1 MAGGQEKW
9 YFTKEQL
16 QNSPSRKCCLDA
28 DKELAYRQ
36 QAANLIQDM
45 GQRLQVSQLCINT
58 AIVYMH
64 RFYAFHSF
72 TQFHRNAIAA
82 AALFLAAK
90 VEEQP
95 RKLEYVIKVA
105 HVCLHRGEGV
115 NALTS
120 EQYQEQAQDLVFNE
134 NVLLQTLGFDVA
146 IDHPHTHVVRTCHLV
161 KAPKD
166 LAQTSYFMA
175 SNSLH
180 LTTMCLQYRP
190 TVVACFCIHLA
201 SKWSNW
207 AIPQSHEGRHW
218 FSYVDR
224 SVTTELLER
233 LTAEFLHIF
242 DKCPSRLKR
251 KMMTMSNS
259 GSSPHSNAHPSG
271 SGVANSPFDKKHSLV
286 NSDEIDKSFDK
297 EYERERR
304 RQLPPAP
311 GGYVP
316 ATTAQPAPQPQ
327 KIDYNLYREKREREE
342 RERREERDRRQ
353 QNANARGRQI
363 PPGPSGFDPAA
374 TSQPA
379 AQPLQREAG
388 ETGERRQQA
397 LQRPI
402 GVAQP
407 NTRPNHP
414 PPHHRPASSQHH
426 KPHHPWPHKPPH
438 HKPPHDHRHHRQM
451 PGPSTS
457 GPHPP
462 TEVPQNV
469 PQRTRPPSLFS
480 PENASTPSAS
490 AAAASAP
497 RRPNPPQPQRPIPRP
512 EQRPQNSNTPIQQ
525 AQPNIPEQKPP
536 SPHKKRPDP
545 TAVVRDMQPPAILS
559 PFSSPPNKMVDKR
572 QRLPSNSEP
581 ELVPVVKKIDETPG
595 YENVIRDSQRG
606 NAIKTRPPERK
617 PESSRPLNGIETDP
631 TLVSNL
637 LKESLAKPAPITVPV
652 EKKSPIEIKKE
663 PIVEPPLQPVVPQ
676 VVPPM
681 APPPQ
686 FEPPPNMNPLPQ
698 TQNPPQN
705 QNQTQSEE
713 PEHKH
718 KKEKKKKD
726 KHKHKDRDKSKEERK
741 KHKKDKDKDKEK
753 KEKEQPA
760 PPVPETDGIRIT
772 IPRDK
777 LSASPGLKIKIP
789 KERLAAPPPPPNAG
803 LKIKISKEV
812 LETSR
817 KRTGVNEPGPPQKM
831 ARHEAPPVN
840 KVGWNIPFRPPL
852 PYFMVQPPPPLY
864 YGMGMDGYFYGMFP
878 PPQQR
883 PRQQPPLP
891 AMPPPPVP
899 PPPPE

>member
-1 MAGGQEKW
+1 MAGAQEKW
-9 YFTKEQL
+9 YFTKVQL
-16 QNSPSRKCCLDA
+16 QNSPSRKCGLDA

-105 HVCLHRGEGV
+105 HVCLHRGESV
-115 NALTS
+115 NALTP

-190 TVVACFCIHLA
+190 TIVACFCIHLA

-207 AIPQSHEGRHW
+207 AIPQSNEGRHW

-224 SVTTELLER
+224 DVTTEMLER
-233 LTAEFLHIF
+233 LTSEFLHIF

-259 GSSPHSNAHPSG
+259 GSSPHAG
-271 SGVANSPFDKKHSLV
+271 SSFDKKHSLA

-304 RQLPPAP
+304 RQQAP

-316 ATTAQPAPQPQ
+316 ATAPQAAQPQ
-327 KIDYNLYREKREREE
+327 KIDFNLYREKREREE
-342 RERREERDRRQ
+342 RERREDR
-353 QNANARGRQI
+353 
-363 PPGPSGFDPAA
+363 
-374 TSQPA
+374 
-379 AQPLQREAG
+379 
-388 ETGERRQQA
+388 ERRQQA
-397 LQRPI
+397 LQQRP
-402 GVAQP
+402 APQ
-407 NTRPNHP
+407 NRPNNNP
-414 PPHHRPASSQHH
+414 PPHNRPPH
-426 KPHHPWPHKPPH
+426 KPPHPWPHKPPH
-438 HKPPHDHRHHRQM
+438 NKPPDRHRQI
-451 PGPSTS
+451 PSTS
-457 GPHPP
+457 HPINP
-462 TEVPQNV
+462 TPNPPVHTEV
-469 PQRTRPPSLFS
+469 RTRPPSLFS
-480 PENASTPSAS
+480 PENATTPT
-490 AAAASAP
+490 AAAAAP
-497 RRPNPPQPQRPIPRP
+497 RRSNPPQRPRP
-512 EQRPQNSNTPIQQ
+512 EPRPSVSA
-525 AQPNIPEQKPP
+525 AQPPNVPNIPHIPQPVPQEKPI

-559 PFSSPPNKMVDKR
+559 PFSSPREK
-572 QRLPSNSEP
+572 QRPRLNSNSEP

-595 YENVIRDSQRG
+595 YENVVRESQRG
-606 NAIKTRPPERK
+606 NAVKTRAPDRK
-617 PESSRPLNGIETDP
+617 PEARALNGIETDP

-637 LKESLAKPAPITVPV
+637 LKESLAKPAPITVATEKKSPV
-652 EKKSPIEIKKE
+652 EKKEPVEVPQPNPIEHHHSH
-663 PIVEPPLQPVVPQ
+663 PQPHAHTHPQ
-676 VVPPM
+676 PHHQSH
-681 APPPQ
+681 PQ
-686 FEPPPNMNPLPQ
+686 PHPHPQ
-698 TQNPPQN
+698 
-705 QNQTQSEE
+705 QT
-713 PEHKH
+713 PTDDGDHKH
-718 KKEKKKKD
+718 KKDKKKKE
-726 KHKHKDRDKSKEERK
+726 KHKHKDRDKSKDERK
-741 KHKKDKDKDKEK
+741 KHKKDKDKEKDKEK
-753 KEKEQPA
+753 KEQP
-760 PPVPETDGIRIT
+760 PPAPETDGTLRIT
-772 IPRDK
+772 IPREK
-777 LSASPGLKIKIP
+777 LSSSPGLKIKIP
-789 KERLAAPPPPPNAG
+789 KERLAAPPPPPSG

-817 KRTGVNEPGPPQKM
+817 KRAAGMP
-831 ARHEAPPVN
+831 EAPPHKLPRHDPH
-840 KVGWNIPFRPPL
+840 KVGWPLPPPYRPPL
-852 PYFMVQPPPPLY
+852 PYYVVAPPPPLY
-864 YGMGMDGYFYGMFP
+864 YGDYFYGMFR
-878 PPQQR
+878 PQL
-883 PRQQPPLP
+883 PQPPLP
-891 AMPPPPVP
+891 PMPPPAVP

>member
-9 YFTKEQL
+9 YFTKDQL
-16 QNSPSRKCCLDA
+16 LNSPSRKCGLDA

-64 RFYAFHSF
+64 RFFAFHSF

-105 HVCLHRGEGV
+105 HVCLHRGESV
-115 NALTS
+115 NALTA

-207 AIPQSHEGRHW
+207 AIPQSNEGRHW

-233 LTAEFLHIF
+233 LTAEFLLIF
-242 DKCPSRLKR
+242 EKCPSRLKR
-251 KMMTMSNS
+251 KMMNVKAAD
-259 GSSPHSNAHPSG
+259 GSSPHSLANASG
-271 SGVANSPFDKKHSLV
+271 SGVANSPFDKKHPPS
-286 NSDEIDKSFDK
+286 STDEIDKSFDK

-304 RQLPPAP
+304 RQPVP

-316 ATTAQPAPQPQ
+316 ATTSQPTQPPPQ

-342 RERREERDRRQ
+342 RERREER
-353 QNANARGRQI
+353 
-363 PPGPSGFDPAA
+363 
-374 TSQPA
+374 
-379 AQPLQREAG
+379 EK
-388 ETGERRQQA
+388 RQQA
-397 LQRPI
+397 MAAQQRP
-402 GVAQP
+402 GAS
-407 NTRPNHP
+407 RPPTGTQP
-414 PPHHRPASSQHH
+414 PPHHQRPTAQHHH
-426 KPHHPWPHKPPH
+426 KPHHPWPQHKPH
-438 HKPPHDHRHHRQM
+438 HQKPPHDHRHHRPPI
-451 PGPSTS
+451 PGTS
-457 GPHPP
+457 APAPAPTSHPP
-462 TEVPQNV
+462 QPQPEIV

-480 PENASTPSAS
+480 PESAINPT
-490 AAAASAP
+490 AAAAAAP
-497 RRPNPPQPQRPIPRP
+497 RRPPSQQPPVQPSQPPPQPSHRLKPEVSSRPPNPAPTPAIPQPVPQEVQRP
-512 EQRPQNSNTPIQQ
+512 EQRP
-525 AQPNIPEQKPP
+525 P
-536 SPHKKRPDP
+536 SPHRKRPDP
-545 TAVVRDMQPPAILS
+545 TAAIREMQPPAILS
-559 PFSSPPNKMVDKR
+559 PFSSPPPKEHPKQQR
-572 QRLPSNSEP
+572 QRVMSNSEP
-581 ELVPVVKKIDETPG
+581 ELIPVVKKLDETPG

-606 NAIKTRPPERK
+606 SSIKTRGPERK
-617 PESSRPLNGIETDP
+617 PEPPTRPLNGIETDP
-631 TLVSNL
+631 AQVSNL
-637 LKESLAKPAPITVPV
+637 LKESLAKPAPITVV
-652 EKKSPIEIKKE
+652 TERKSPEVKRE
-663 PIVEPPLQPVVPQ
+663 VPVEPP
-676 VVPPM
+676 
-681 APPPQ
+681 APPPVIQ
-686 FEPPPNMNPLPQ
+686 PPP
-698 TQNPPQN
+698 PPVEPIAQPA
-705 QNQTQSEE
+705 EE
-713 PEHKH
+713 TNEHRH

-741 KHKKDKDKDKEK
+741 KHKKDKDKRRDSPPPQPPPS
-753 KEKEQPA
+753 EQTA
-760 PPVPETDGIRIT
+760 DGALRIT
-772 IPRDK
+772 IPKEK
-777 LSASPGLKIKIP
+777 LTSPGLKIKIP
-789 KERLAAPPPPPNAG
+789 KERLAAPPPPPQTSS
-803 LKIKISKEV
+803 LKIKISRDV
-812 LETSR
+812 LDSSR
-817 KRTGVNEPGPPQKM
+817 KRATAPDAGPPPKM
-831 ARHEAPPVN
+831 PRHNGAPHHP
-840 KVGWNIPFRPPL
+840 KVGHWNVPPPYRQPL

-864 YGMGMDGYFYGMFP
+864 YGMPLDGYYYGMEGYMYPPQHAPVRPARPPRP
-878 PPQQR
+878 PPQPPQ
-883 PRQQPPLP
+883 PPQPPLP

>member
-16 QNSPSRKCCLDA
+16 NSPSKKCGLDA

-95 RKLEYVIKVA
+95 RKLEFVIKVA
-105 HVCLHRGEGV
+105 HVCLHRGESV
-115 NALTS
+115 NGLTT
-120 EQYQEQAQDLVFNE
+120 EQYTEQAQDLVFNE

-251 KMMTMSNS
+251 KMMSMTTNS
-259 GSSPHSNAHPSG
+259 GGSPHSGAHASTSG
-271 SGVANSPFDKKHSLV
+271 SGAGSADKKHSIAGP
-286 NSDEIDKSFDK
+286 SDEFDKSFDK

-304 RQLPPAP
+304 RQPVP

-316 ATTAQPAPQPQ
+316 ATAAPANAQQPQ

-342 RERREERDRRQ
+342 RER
-353 QNANARGRQI
+353 
-363 PPGPSGFDPAA
+363 
-374 TSQPA
+374 
-379 AQPLQREAG
+379 
-388 ETGERRQQA
+388 ERRQAAMQ
-397 LQRPI
+397 QPRP
-402 GVAQP
+402 GAP
-407 NTRPNHP
+407 PARPGQP
-414 PPHHRPASSQHH
+414 PPHHRPSSQHH
-426 KPHHPWPHKPPH
+426 KPHHPWPHHAKPPH
-438 HKPPHDHRHHRQM
+438 HKPPQDHRHHRPAAG
-451 PGPSTS
+451 PGPPAAA
-457 GPHPP
+457 PHPP
-462 TEVPQNV
+462 HPPHTPHTPHTPHPPPEQ
-469 PQRTRPPSLFS
+469 QRTRPPSLFS
-480 PENASTPSAS
+480 PENATAPL
-490 AAAASAP
+490 AAATAP
-497 RRPNPPQPQRPIPRP
+497 RRAPAPPPPAPAPRKEPRP
-512 EQRPQNSNTPIQQ
+512 
-525 AQPNIPEQKPP
+525 APP
-536 SPHKKRPDP
+536 PAAPPPAPASPRRRPDP
-545 TAVVRDMQPPAILS
+545 SLAVRDMQPPAILS
-559 PFSSPPNKMVDKR
+559 PFSSPPGVKQEPQQ
-572 QRLPSNSEP
+572 QRPRPRVPSASEP
-581 ELVPVVKKIDETPG
+581 ELVPVMKKIDETPG
-595 YENVIRDSQRG
+595 YENVLRDSQRG
-606 NAIKTRPPERK
+606 SSIRTKPPEQRK
-617 PESSRPLNGIETDP
+617 PEPARSLNGIETDP

-637 LKESLAKPAPITVPV
+637 LKESLAKPVPITVPT
-652 EKKSPIEIKKE
+652 ERKSPEIKRE
-663 PIVEPPLQPVVPQ
+663 PVDPPPPAPVPQ
-676 VVPPM
+676 QPDP
-681 APPPQ
+681 APPTQ
-686 FEPPPNMNPLPQ
+686 PP
-698 TQNPPQN
+698 T
-705 QNQTQSEE
+705 EA
-713 PEHKH
+713 EHKH

-741 KHKKDKDKDKEK
+741 KHKKDKDKKRES
-753 KEKEQPA
+753 P
-760 PPVPETDGIRIT
+760 PPVAAEAPADGALRIT
-772 IPRDK
+772 IPREK
-777 LSASPGLKIKIP
+777 LASSPGLKIKIP
-789 KERLAAPPPPPNAG
+789 KDRLAAPPPPPQSSG

-817 KRTGVNEPGPPQKM
+817 KRSAGPEPGPPPKM
-831 ARHEAPPVN
+831 ARHNGAPAP
-840 KVGWNIPFRPPL
+840 KVVEPGLGN
-852 PYFMVQPPPPLY
+852 
-864 YGMGMDGYFYGMFP
+864 GH
-878 PPQQR
+878 
-883 PRQQPPLP
+883 
-891 AMPPPPVP
+891 AAK
-899 PPPPE
+899 

>member
-9 YFTKEQL
+9 YFTKEHL
-16 QNSPSRKCCLDA
+16 QNSPSRRCGLDA

-190 TVVACFCIHLA
+190 TIVACFCIHLA

-207 AIPQSHEGRHW
+207 SIPQSHEGRHW

-224 SVTTELLER
+224 SVTSELLER

-251 KMMTMSNS
+251 KMMTMSNNS
-259 GSSPHSNAHPSG
+259 GSSPHSNAAHPS
-271 SGVANSPFDKKHSLV
+271 SSAAGVVNSPFDKKHPPP
-286 NSDEIDKSFDK
+286 NSDEFDKSFDK

-304 RQLPPAP
+304 RQPGA

-316 ATTAQPAPQPQ
+316 ATSAPPVNPPQPQ

-342 RERREERDRRQ
+342 RERRQAAMQ
-353 QNANARGRQI
+353 Q
-363 PPGPSGFDPAA
+363 
-374 TSQPA
+374 
-379 AQPLQREAG
+379 
-388 ETGERRQQA
+388 
-397 LQRPI
+397 
-402 GVAQP
+402 
-407 NTRPNHP
+407 TRPPSSSQQPRPGSSQP
-414 PPHHRPASSQHH
+414 PPHHQRPSSSQHHH
-426 KPHHPWPHKPPH
+426 KPHHGPWPHHKPPH
-438 HKPPHDHRHHRQM
+438 HKPPHDHRHHRPQV
-451 PGPSTS
+451 PPTTTPAV
-457 GPHPP
+457 PHPSQP
-462 TEVPQNV
+462 EQI

-480 PENASTPSAS
+480 PENATTPT

-497 RRPNPPQPQRPIPRP
+497 RRPQPPQNREQRPSRPEVRPMQQVPTIPAPIPQPQAQPQI
-512 EQRPQNSNTPIQQ
+512 EQR
-525 AQPNIPEQKPP
+525 PP

-545 TAVVRDMQPPAILS
+545 SAAIREMQPPAILS
-559 PFSSPPNKMVDKR
+559 PFSSPPGKEPLPKPR
-572 QRLPSNSEP
+572 QRAPSNSEP
-581 ELVPVVKKIDETPG
+581 ELIPVVKKLDETPG

-606 NAIKTRPPERK
+606 NTIRSRPPEQRK
-617 PESSRPLNGIETDP
+617 PEPVRSLNGIETDP

-637 LKESLAKPAPITVPV
+637 LKESLAKPAPITVPT
-652 EKKSPIEIKKE
+652 ERKSPIEIKRE
-663 PIVEPPLQPVVPQ
+663 PVIEPPAPVQLPPLSEPP
-676 VVPPM
+676 VPPQ
-681 APPPQ
+681 PQ
-686 FEPPPNMNPLPQ
+686 
-698 TQNPPQN
+698 
-705 QNQTQSEE
+705 EE
-713 PEHKH
+713 IDHKH

-741 KHKKDKDKDKEK
+741 KHKKEKEREK
-753 KEKEQPA
+753 KKEPSPQP
-760 PPVPETDGIRIT
+760 PPAEPQADGALRIT
-772 IPRDK
+772 IPREK
-777 LSASPGLKIKIP
+777 LSTSPGLKIKIP
-789 KERLAAPPPPPNAG
+789 KERLAAPPPPPQPAG

-817 KRTGVNEPGPPQKM
+817 KRTGGPEPGPPPKM
-831 ARHEAPPVN
+831 
-840 KVGWNIPFRPPL
+840 
-852 PYFMVQPPPPLY
+852 
-864 YGMGMDGYFYGMFP
+864 
-878 PPQQR
+878 
-883 PRQQPPLP
+883 PRQNGAQHPKVIEPTLGNGH
-891 AMPPPPVP
+891 VGK
-899 PPPPE
+899 